1 MKVFIHAIENKLY
14 RTIIIHKVV
23 IDKEEL
29 RKFVGVGCGGCVC
42 GGGEGGRNILER
54 AYTLVWLQG
63 DMRSLVSSSKL
74 I

>member
-1 MKVFIHAIENKLY
+1 MMTKMKVFIHAIENKLY

-42 GGGEGGRNILER
+42 GGGGG
-54 AYTLVWLQG
+54 G
-63 DMRSLVSSSKL
+63 
-74 I
+74 